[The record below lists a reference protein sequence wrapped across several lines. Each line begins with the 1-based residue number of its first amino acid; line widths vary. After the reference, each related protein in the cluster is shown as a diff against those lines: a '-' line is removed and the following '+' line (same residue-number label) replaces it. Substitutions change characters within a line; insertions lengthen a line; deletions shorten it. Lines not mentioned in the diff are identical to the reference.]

1 MPIPAASQSSEP
13 RPIKAEIQPR
23 ETIYVYHWD
32 RILGVLAVLLLL
44 LAFIAY
50 GLYTWVTPQ
59 SSEQSIAGEE
69 KPSEIQVAAQAQ
81 PPAMVE
87 EKSFTADSASLPTQ
101 EDQEQRQTGDEIAQ
115 ETAPVIPP
123 PEVGLQAEASSPAPV
138 NDMPTPSSAIQ
149 SEQTQSAERP
159 STTPA
164 PPLEQAPEMVTQA
177 QQPIPQQAMAEASVA
192 DQAEQPANAAETVG
206 TAEHELSPTEPKP
219 APFRLLDVQVGTP
232 QVKRFVLPKRVI
244 NKEPHGELSE
254 IRFKADG
261 SAAVWCYSEVIGKP
275 GSTLRYVW
283 YHEGK
288 QMARVP
294 VAVYGRRWR
303 SYSSKIINQRSAG
316 AWRVELQDGAG
327 RLLASADFQLR

>member
-1 MPIPAASQSSEP
+1 MPIPAASQPSEP
-13 RPIKAEIQPR
+13 RPLKAEIQPR

-32 RILGVLAVLLLL
+32 RILGVSAVLLLL

-59 SSEQSIAGEE
+59 SSEQPIAGEE

-87 EKSFTADSASLPTQ
+87 EKSPTADSASVPTQ
-101 EDQEQRQTGDEIAQ
+101 EDQEPPQTGDEIAQ

-123 PEVGLQAEASSPAPV
+123 PEIGLQAEEPSPAPL

-149 SEQTQSAERP
+149 IEQTQSAELP

-164 PPLEQAPEMVTQA
+164 PPLEQPPEVTQEL
-177 QQPIPQQAMAEASVA
+177 QPIPQQAMAEAPVA
-192 DQAEQPANAAETVG
+192 DQAEQPADAAETVG
-206 TAEHELSPTEPKP
+206 TAEHELSPSEPRP
-219 APFRLLDVQVGTP
+219 APFRLLDVQIRAS
-232 QVKRFVLPKRVI
+232 QVKRFVLPKSVI